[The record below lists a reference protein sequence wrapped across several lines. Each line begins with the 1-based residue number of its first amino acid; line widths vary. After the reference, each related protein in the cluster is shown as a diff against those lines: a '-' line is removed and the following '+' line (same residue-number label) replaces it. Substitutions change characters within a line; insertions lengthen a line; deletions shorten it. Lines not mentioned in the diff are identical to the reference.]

1 MVFSQCWCHS
11 PAARSNCVHSCT
23 AFDNFHTKGSS
34 SNVTQLPSDVMNY
47 ILRRAFSSY
56 LPMTYRILFLITFLT
71 SVKRPQC
78 RRLRWFRRANWLRVS
93 LSSCTVKR
101 CSLAL
106 FSNHCLKH
114 FPRFFVILPFTWF
127 PLKENN
133 RVGSVAYY
141 FYGSQIILVLEGQ
154 WKRPRAPALRLRG
167 GFDLRIELPV
177 SSLFLCVEAYD
188 AKLKVAV

>member
-78 RRLRWFRRANWLRVS
+78 RRLRWFRRANWLWVS

-114 FPRFFVILPFTWF
+114 FPRFFCHLTLHLVSAKGKQSCCFSSVLLLWQP
-127 PLKENN
+127 NN
-133 RVGSVAYY
+133 SGA
-141 FYGSQIILVLEGQ
+141 
-154 WKRPRAPALRLRG
+154 RG
-167 GFDLRIELPV
+167 TV
-177 SSLFLCVEAYD
+177 KA
-188 AKLKVAV
+188 A